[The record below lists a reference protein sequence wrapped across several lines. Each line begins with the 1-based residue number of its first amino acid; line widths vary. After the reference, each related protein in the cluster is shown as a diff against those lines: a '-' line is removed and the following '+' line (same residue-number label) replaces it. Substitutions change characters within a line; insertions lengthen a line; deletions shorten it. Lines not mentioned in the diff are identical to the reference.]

1 MTSPVPASDIF
12 NNNPYGSHPSLTT
25 TEAEILWEYAK
36 LAQHVK
42 LVSMLGSIS
51 PTRNMTET
59 LEMQGDTKDASP
71 KRRTGSDA
79 PRSFESVRE
88 KDGTCVNFGNYV

>member
-51 PTRNMTET
+51 PTT
-59 LEMQGDTKDASP
+59 QHD
-71 KRRTGSDA
+71 
-79 PRSFESVRE
+79 
-88 KDGTCVNFGNYV
+88 